1 MFALAD
7 VNSFYASCERVFRPD
22 LKGKPVVVLS
32 NNDGCVIARSAEA
45 KPWIKMGMP
54 WFQMKNETYPEK
66 IYAFSSNY
74 ELYASMSA
82 RVMSCLEELAP
93 RVEQYSIDEMFLDLT
108 GVEHCMDLEDFGRQL
123 RQHVYDCTRLT
134 IGVGAGPTKT
144 LAKSAQWASKEWKQF
159 RGVLALTR
167 GNPQR
172 TRKLLSLQ
180 PVEEIWGVGNRIA
193 RKLALLQIV
202 GGDKLIIPLL
212 LMELHM
218 NPFKG
223 RHFQRDIIL
232 WAVRWYCKYGISYR
246 ELQEMLAERGVNVDH
261 STIYRWV
268 QRYAPEMEKRLRWYW
283 RNPSDLCP
291 WHMDETYVKVN
302 GRWAYLYRAV
312 DSRGRTVDFYLS
324 SRRNSKAAYRFLG
337 KILNNVKKW
346 QIPRFINTDKAPAYG
361 RALALLKREGRCPS
375 DVEHRQIKYRNN
387 VIECDHGK
395 LKRIIG
401 ATLGFKSMKTAY
413 ATIKGIEVMR
423 ALRKGQA
430 SAFYYGDPWA
440 KCAW

>member
-1 MFALAD
+1 
-7 VNSFYASCERVFRPD
+7 
-22 LKGKPVVVLS
+22 
-32 NNDGCVIARSAEA
+32 
-45 KPWIKMGMP
+45 
-54 WFQMKNETYPEK
+54 
-66 IYAFSSNY
+66 
-74 ELYASMSA
+74 
-82 RVMSCLEELAP
+82 
-93 RVEQYSIDEMFLDLT
+93 
-108 GVEHCMDLEDFGRQL
+108 
-123 RQHVYDCTRLT
+123 
-134 IGVGAGPTKT
+134 
-144 LAKSAQWASKEWKQF
+144 
-159 RGVLALTR
+159 
-167 GNPQR
+167 
-172 TRKLLSLQ
+172 
-180 PVEEIWGVGNRIA
+180 
-193 RKLALLQIV
+193 
-202 GGDKLIIPLL
+202 
-212 LMELHM
+212 M

-337 KILNNVKKW
+337 VGAPSSRLTAKRGFLGKSSTTKSCNRFGKILNNVKKW

-401 ATLGFKSMKTAY
+401 ATLGFEMSAKTAHH
-413 ATIKGIEVMR
+413 R
-423 ALRKGQA
+423 LN
-430 SAFYYGDPWA
+430 P
-440 KCAW
+440 